1 MLSYFMG
8 NTLLNCFKTSTKPL
22 PFKQPILANGTPS
35 IIDLKVWKEVMGYM
49 NQNQQIVFEYPS
61 NVEHKTFK
69 QIRKDITR
77 TFP

>member
-1 MLSYFMG
+1 
-8 NTLLNCFKTSTKPL
+8 
-22 PFKQPILANGTPS
+22 
-35 IIDLKVWKEVMGYM
+35 MGYM
-49 NQNQQIVFEYPS
+49 NQNQQIVFDYPS

>member
-1 MLSYFMG
+1 MG
-8 NTLLNCFKTSTKPL
+8 NTLNCFKTSTKS
-22 PFKQPILANGTPS
+22 PFKQPIQNQETHS
-35 IIDLKVWKEVMGYM
+35 IIDIKIWKEVMGYM
-49 NQNQQIVFEYPS
+49 NQNQEIVFDYPS